1 MLRSMLVVAIL
12 AVAVSVP
19 GRKRPNGGTPTV
31 GPTVRTGPGPRCR
44 IEYKTEYN
52 TVYERQCTNHYQ
64 QSCSIT
70 GYREE
75 CRTDVDVE
83 DCFEPDFE
91 PDFESGNITNYKLK
105 CKNGNCKLF
114 PLHTPRKRSPR
125 KQNAL

>member
-1 MLRSMLVVAIL
+1 M
-12 AVAVSVP
+12 
-19 GRKRPNGGTPTV
+19 G
-31 GPTVRTGPGPRCR
+31 
-44 IEYKTEYN
+44 TEYN

-75 CRTDVDVE
+75 CDVDVDYAE

-91 PDFESGNITNYKLK
+91 SDDITNYKLQ
-105 CKNGNCKLF
+105 CKNGNCKLL

-125 KQNAL
+125 RQNALSIACDPITKETCTPVPERSCHSVPRKNCHSAPVRRPYNMAYQVCSG